1 LLLLPELKPPPQN
14 HFHQQMIGAAGH
26 TDAGAEVELPV
37 RTEVQ
42 VDGRENGLPLVTERV
57 ETSDGAERTVILD
70 ANRDLFR
77 DVVAYLDVG
86 AKVTPLLTSNP

>member
-1 LLLLPELKPPPQN
+1 
-14 HFHQQMIGAAGH
+14 MIGAAGH

-42 VDGRENGLPLVTERV
+42 VDGRENGLLLVTERV